1 MQVLGKEP
9 KIKNVVVRIPE
20 DLPLPLRR
28 KIAEIDTSFQQVI
41 LDALVDWL
49 HAKDAAAAKRWL
61 ARVGEAARKARQ
73 LPRELT
79 PETADEKA
87 FVAGLLAFLRDSHR
101 PYRKDLERLL
111 KSMFEFDS
119 KASHK
124 GMNTRRK
131 NI

>member
-1 MQVLGKEP
+1 MQVTGKEP

-20 DLPLPLRR
+20 DLHLPLRR

-41 LDALVDWL
+41 MEGLVDWL

-61 ARVGEAARKARQ
+61 ARVGETARKARQ

-87 FVAGLLAFLRDSHR
+87 LVAGLLAFLRNSHR
-101 PYRKDLERLL
+101 PYRKEMERLM

-119 KASHK
+119 KASQQ
-124 GMNTRRK
+124 GMNARRK